1 MKKCSFVTQQP
12 APFLFAAILLVA
24 ATNTSAYQWN
34 LNNNGDWNNAANWNN
49 ASEYPN
55 GVDAAVDLSSLDITN
70 HRNIN
75 LNSAVTL
82 GSLTIGDS
90 NNSHQYR
97 LYDGTGGSMIFDVS
111 SGNAQLISDGGTRTP
126 TFNNSIVLND
136 DLEISGGSVEMSSTT
151 TFISGSGGI
160 IYNGTGT
167 LSMRGSVTG
176 QYSYTGNTVV
186 NSGIYLG
193 SHSSNGNLASGN
205 LKINGAIY
213 QGYYNAALNRTLGTG
228 AGQFQL
234 TGGTSAGFHYNNNLT
249 VTFGSA
255 GSVVQWGSEVFDPGT
270 LLLGNTRPSG
280 GGTGNF
286 SNILDLNG
294 AARTIDVTL
303 GHSGLK
309 WQMNG
314 VIRDDVGGAS
324 LIKTGNGN
332 LILTKANTFTGK
344 TEIQGGVVTLSST
357 GSLASTE
364 INVAGGATFDVS
376 SKGGFALNSQQKITG
391 TGTVSGAVTVAG
403 GAILAPGNSP
413 GTTIYTGDQTWA
425 SGGIYQ
431 WEIQDWNGTAG
442 SLTGWDLIDI
452 TDATTDPIL
461 NITAGPGSEF
471 IIEVTEF
478 SLTNFDGSNQ
488 SFEILRADGGIT
500 GYDQGDFTIDVS
512 NWTQGGDWAIDQ
524 VGSSLFLNYT
534 IPEPS
539 AILLGALG
547 SLLLLRRRR

>member
-1 MKKCSFVTQQP
+1 MKKISSNTCQSASMLT
-12 APFLFAAILLVA
+12 ATILLV
-24 ATNTSAYQWN
+24 TSTDTDANQWN

-55 GVDAAVDLSSLDITN
+55 GVDVAVDLSSLDITG

-75 LNSAVTL
+75 LNAAVTL

-90 NNSHQYR
+90 NNSHQFR

-111 SGNAQLISDGGTRTP
+111 SGNAQLISDGGSQKP
-126 TFNNSIVLND
+126 VFNNSIVLND
-136 DLEISGGSVEMSSTT
+136 DLEISGDSVDMWSNT
-151 TFISGSGGI
+151 TFISGTGGI

-167 LSMRGSVTG
+167 LSMRGSVSG
-176 QYSYTGNTVV
+176 QYSFTGNTVI
-186 NSGIYLG
+186 NSGVYLG
-193 SHSSNGNLASGN
+193 SHSNDGNLAPGN

-213 QGYYNAALNRTLGTG
+213 QGYYNANLKRTLGTG

-234 TGGTSAGFHYNNNLT
+234 TGGTSAGFNYNNSLT

-255 GSVVQWGSEVFDPGT
+255 SSVVQWGSDVFDPGT
-270 LLLGNTRPSG
+270 FLLGNPRTSG

-344 TEIQGGVVTLSST
+344 TDIQGGVVTLSST

-376 SKGGFALNSQQKITG
+376 AKGGFALNSQQKITG
-391 TGTVSGAVTVAG
+391 TGTVSGAITVAG

-413 GTTIYTGDQTWA
+413 GTTTYTGDQTWA
-425 SGGIYQ
+425 PGGIYQ

-452 TDATTDPIL
+452 TDGATDPTL
-461 NITAGPGSEF
+461 NITAGPGNEF

-478 SLTNFDGSNQ
+478 SLTNFDSSNQ
-488 SFEILRADGGIT
+488 SFEILRTDGGIT
-500 GYDQGDFTIDVS
+500 GYDQSDFTIDIS
-512 NWTQGGDWAIDQ
+512 NWTQGGDWAIAQ
-524 VGSSLFLNYT
+524 AGTSLFLNYT

-539 AILLGALG
+539 VLLMFGLG
-547 SLLLLRRRR
+547 GFVLSRRRR